1 MSADRLMT
9 SRRSLLLGAGALSLA
24 SLGGSAWARTAA
36 FPQTQAILD
45 RYIAEEKLPGAA
57 VGVRTPSGQDVFLQ
71 AGRLDYGS
79 APLVDHDSLFRI
91 YSMTKPITG
100 TAAAL
105 LIEDGRLTLDT
116 PVADIVPEFAHLTVA
131 IDPEKSLDARPAQV
145 VMTIRHLLTHTSGLT
160 YTIAG
165 HNFVQNEYRRLGVL
179 PFTGALEAG
188 DGARVRDLDAMVAA
202 LGQIPLLHE
211 PGAAYNYSVGLDVLG
226 LVIQRVSGMAFPD
239 FVQRRLFNPIGMTNT
254 VWQLPAGRAMAQ
266 VYDYSNGGRTP
277 ALGASAEAYSQP
289 VTLYAG
295 GAGLISSAKDYLAF
309 LTMLLNDGRAGGV
322 TVMKP
327 ETARLIR
334 SDILPP
340 PLDFYGN
347 GYGFGGFV
355 GRPGGSEP
363 GAYGWDG
370 AAGTKAWLDPERRFA
385 AVAMVQFFPWGTIDM
400 DTVKTAIL
408 ADVAAL

>member
-24 SLGGSAWARTAA
+24 GPLAAWGGSAFARTAA

-71 AGRLDYGS
+71 AGRLDYGA
-79 APLVDHDSLFRI
+79 APLVDRDSLFRI

-105 LIEDGRLTLDT
+105 LIEDGKLTLDT

-131 IDPEKSLDARPAQV
+131 IDPEKSLDARPAQS

-226 LVIQRVSGMAFPD
+226 LVIQRVSGMPFPE
-239 FVQRRLFNPIGMTNT
+239 FVQRRLLDPISMANT
-254 VWQLPAGRAMAQ
+254 MWRLPAGRAMAQ
-266 VYDYSNGGRTP
+266 AYSYSAEGRTP
-277 ALGASAEAYSQP
+277 ALGASAEVYSQ
-289 VTLYAG
+289 
-295 GAGLISSAKDYLAF
+295 
-309 LTMLLNDGRAGGV
+309 
-322 TVMKP
+322 
-327 ETARLIR
+327 
-334 SDILPP
+334 
-340 PLDFYGN
+340 
-347 GYGFGGFV
+347 
-355 GRPGGSEP
+355 
-363 GAYGWDG
+363 
-370 AAGTKAWLDPERRFA
+370 
-385 AVAMVQFFPWGTIDM
+385 
-400 DTVKTAIL
+400 
-408 ADVAAL
+408 